1 MAKTKP
7 QTDQQTT
14 LNSWQE
20 VDSALKAIA
29 VITNKINKEESTWNE
44 ELMKLKNKYT
54 ALLNRYNAEKIGLER
69 DVQLFCESQK
79 DIFAETR
86 SRTLNYGIVGF
97 RLGNGALKT
106 LKGITWEAAKSLIKS
121 SKKWRENFL
130 RIKEDIDKQAILSAN
145 LKKEKLAKIGM
156 YVHQE
161 DSFYLE
167 AYLTRSEE
175 MPADTGAAK

>member
-54 ALLNRYNAEKIGLER
+54 ALLDRYNAEKIGLER
-69 DVQLFCESQK
+69 DVQLLRESQK
-79 DIFAETR
+79 DIFAENQE
-86 SRTLNYGIVGF
+86 S
-97 RLGNGALKT
+97 
-106 LKGITWEAAKSLIKS
+106 
-121 SKKWRENFL
+121 
-130 RIKEDIDKQAILSAN
+130 N
-145 LKKEKLAKIGM
+145 LKLWNCRIPSR
-156 YVHQE
+156 Q
-161 DSFYLE
+161 
-167 AYLTRSEE
+167 RSS
-175 MPADTGAAK
+175 